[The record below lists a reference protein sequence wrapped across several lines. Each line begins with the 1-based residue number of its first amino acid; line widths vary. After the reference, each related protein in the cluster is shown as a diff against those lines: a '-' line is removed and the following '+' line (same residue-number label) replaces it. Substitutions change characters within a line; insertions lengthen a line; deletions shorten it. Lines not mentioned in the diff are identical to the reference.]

1 MWLSDTSVQRPVFA
15 TVISLG
21 LVAFGVLSFSL
32 LPLREY
38 PDVTPPVVSI
48 STSYPGASAEVV
60 ENRVTTVVED
70 EISGIEGVR
79 SVRSSSQDGRSYI
92 NLEFDLGRDI
102 DAAANDVR
110 DRVARA
116 LRDLPEGV
124 RPPEVRKQ
132 DSDAWP
138 VMYINVVS
146 SELGRMELTDYTER
160 YIADR
165 FGVIPG
171 VANASVYGARPAMR
185 IWIDRLAL
193 AARNLT
199 VNDIESA
206 LTRENMELPAGRLE
220 TDDRQ
225 LTVRVARGYESAQ
238 DFRQL
243 VIARG
248 DDGHLI
254 RLGEVATVEVA
265 PLDHRSVY
273 RANGL
278 PTVSI
283 GIVKQSTAN
292 TLEALEAVKE
302 EIARVNESIPEH
314 MRLTTGSD
322 DSVFIREAVN
332 SVYRTIAVTTVLVSL
347 VILVFLGSLR
357 TMAIPAVTIPVC
369 LVSAFIAL
377 ASFGYTVNLITL
389 LALVLSIG
397 LVVDDAIVVL
407 ENIHRRIEEGEP
419 PLVAAYRGAR
429 QVAFAVI
436 ATTAVLV
443 AVFAPIL
450 FLTDNIGII
459 FGELVITIAAAVVFS
474 SVLALS
480 LTPVMCSK
488 FMRSAGRENRLS
500 RAIDAG
506 FSALRRGYARVLG
519 WLVAHP
525 WVAVPVAAG
534 ALASA
539 YALFEVVPQE
549 YVPAEDQGTFMARFS
564 GVEGVGTERMKNDAL
579 KLEVPALKMVNE
591 GIAEVVV
598 MAVPGWG
605 GGTNSGVIMVVM
617 KPWRER
623 TVTTQEAADRATAAW
638 QETPGVRAFA
648 FVRSGLSG
656 YGSGQPVQLVLGG
669 PDYDTLAEWRDVIFE
684 RSRGFPGLTRIDSDL
699 KETRP
704 QAIVRIDKNRAADLG
719 VSVQNIGR
727 TLSTMMSEQRITT
740 YVKDGQEYDV
750 ILQARDDQRAS
761 AADLANIYV
770 RSDRSGELVPLAN
783 LIRVE
788 ERAGPGTLNRYN
800 RLRSITISAN
810 LGPET
815 ALGDALA
822 YLEQVVRESFP
833 GQARIDYQGESLEY
847 QEASGGLAF
856 LLAMSL
862 LVVFLV
868 LAAQFESFVH
878 PLVILVTVPLAVTG
892 ALLGLYLTGSSINI
906 FSQIGIVMLI
916 GIASKN
922 GVLIVE
928 FINQMRDAGRSF
940 EEAIIEG
947 ASIRLRPVV
956 MTTISTV
963 MGSIPLILATGAG
976 SESRIVLGIVVFS
989 GVSLATLLTLFVVP
1003 SFYAL
1008 LARRTG
1014 SPQAVSRRLAN
1025 YLGRS
1030 DQPEGEPVGLS
1041 GS

>member
-15 TVISLG
+15 TVISLA

-70 EISGIEGVR
+70 EISGIEGVK

-102 DAAANDVR
+102 DDAANDVR

-160 YIADR
+160 FIADR

-238 DFRQL
+238 DFREL
-243 VIARG
+243 VLARG

-459 FGELVITIAAAVVFS
+459 FGELVITITAAVVFS

-488 FMRSAGRENRLS
+488 FLRSAGRENRLS

-519 WLVAHP
+519 WLIAHP

-534 ALASA
+534 ALGAA
-539 YALFEVVPQE
+539 YMLFEAVPQE
-549 YVPAEDQGTFMARFS
+549 YVPAEDQGSFMARFS

-591 GIAEVVV
+591 GIADVVV

-669 PDYDTLAEWRDVIFE
+669 PDYDTLAEWRDVIFARTVPRVSGPDPHRQRPQGDPAPGDRAHRQE
-684 RSRGFPGLTRIDSDL
+684 PGRRSRCLRA
-699 KETRP
+699 EHRP
-704 QAIVRIDKNRAADLG
+704 Q
-719 VSVQNIGR
+719 
-727 TLSTMMSEQRITT
+727 
-740 YVKDGQEYDV
+740 
-750 ILQARDDQRAS
+750 
-761 AADLANIYV
+761 
-770 RSDRSGELVPLAN
+770 PC
-783 LIRVE
+783 
-788 ERAGPGTLNRYN
+788 
-800 RLRSITISAN
+800 
-810 LGPET
+810 
-815 ALGDALA
+815 
-822 YLEQVVRESFP
+822 
-833 GQARIDYQGESLEY
+833 
-847 QEASGGLAF
+847 
-856 LLAMSL
+856 
-862 LVVFLV
+862 
-868 LAAQFESFVH
+868 
-878 PLVILVTVPLAVTG
+878 
-892 ALLGLYLTGSSINI
+892 
-906 FSQIGIVMLI
+906 
-916 GIASKN
+916 
-922 GVLIVE
+922 
-928 FINQMRDAGRSF
+928 
-940 EEAIIEG
+940 
-947 ASIRLRPVV
+947 RP
-956 MTTISTV
+956 
-963 MGSIPLILATGAG
+963 
-976 SESRIVLGIVVFS
+976 
-989 GVSLATLLTLFVVP
+989 
-1003 SFYAL
+1003 
-1008 LARRTG
+1008 
-1014 SPQAVSRRLAN
+1014 
-1025 YLGRS
+1025 
-1030 DQPEGEPVGLS
+1030 
-1041 GS
+1041 